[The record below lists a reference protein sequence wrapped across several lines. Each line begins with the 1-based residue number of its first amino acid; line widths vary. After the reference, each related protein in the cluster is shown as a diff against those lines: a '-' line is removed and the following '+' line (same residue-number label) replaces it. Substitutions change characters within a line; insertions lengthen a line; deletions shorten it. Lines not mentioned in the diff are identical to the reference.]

1 MKNLHPALRI
11 SSTFGLILML
21 CCLPFAV
28 YAKDKKDNGKDKKQG
43 ISYEADIDY
52 PVFEKEQLLNAQVS
66 DIVQKNLEAFNNE
79 FFSAEAPAYPQAFEF
94 DMDSSSVYEDANH
107 ISFLLNVYQFTGG
120 AHGTTSLIPVTYSK
134 QTKKLLSLEEAV
146 QPTRKDWLS
155 ALSTEARKQLNDQV
169 KKQTFVSDED
179 WINKGTEP
187 SKENFSVF
195 KLEKNAVRIIFSQY
209 QVGPYSSGMPEIV
222 VPRTLFK

>member
-11 SSTFGLILML
+11 SSTFGLMLML

-155 ALSTEARKQLNDQV
+155 VLSTEARKQLNDQV

-222 VPRTLFK
+222 VPRSLFK

>member
-1 MKNLHPALRI
+1 MKNFHRILRI
-11 SSTFGLILML
+11 NSTFALILML
-21 CCLPFAV
+21 CCLPLAV
-28 YAKDKKDNGKDKKQG
+28 YANAKKDNDKGRKQG

-52 PVFEKEQLLNAQVS
+52 PVFEKEPLLNAQVS
-66 DIVQKNLEAFNNE
+66 DIVQKTLEAFNSE
-79 FFSAEAPAYPQAFEF
+79 FFSAEVPVYPQSFEF
-94 DMDSSSVYEDANH
+94 DIYSSSVYEDANH

-120 AHGTTSLIPVTYSK
+120 AHGSTSLIPITYSK

-179 WINKGTEP
+179 WVNKGTEP
-187 SKENFSVF
+187 VKENFSVF
-195 KLEKNAVRIIFSQY
+195 KLEKNSVRIIFSQY

>member
-1 MKNLHPALRI
+1 MKNFHRTLRI
-11 SSTFGLILML
+11 SATVGFILML
-21 CCLPFAV
+21 CCLPLAV
-28 YAKDKKDNGKDKKQG
+28 YAKDKDKNKKPG
-43 ISYEADIDY
+43 ISYEVDIDY
-52 PVFEKEQLLNAQVS
+52 PVFEKEPLLNAQVS

-94 DMDSSSVYEDANH
+94 DIDSSSVYEDTNH

-120 AHGTTSLIPVTYSK
+120 AHGSTTLIPITYSK
-134 QTKKLLSLEEAV
+134 QTKKLLSLEETV
-146 QPTRKDWLS
+146 QPSRKDWLS
-155 ALSTEARKQLNDQV
+155 VLSAEARKQLNAQV
-169 KKQTFVSDED
+169 KKQTFVSTED

-187 SKENFSVF
+187 AKENFTVF
-195 KLEKNAVRIIFSQY
+195 KLEKNSVRIIFSQY

>member
-11 SSTFGLILML
+11 SSTFGLMLML

-155 ALSTEARKQLNDQV
+155 ALATEARKQLNDQV

-222 VPRTLFK
+222 VPRSLFK